1 MSIKIKKNINLN
13 YDFFL
18 ILSWGIFF
26 FNDEKCTNSHST
38 LLFFF
43 FLVYYEIG
51 DLLNFL
57 AHIKISL
64 EIANINVYLY
74 KPKNHL

>member
-1 MSIKIKKNINLN
+1 MMKNA
-13 YDFFL
+13 L
-18 ILSWGIFF
+18 ILI
-26 FNDEKCTNSHST
+26 
-38 LLFFF
+38 LLYFFFF

-74 KPKNHL
+74 KPKNHLKKKKTHCGKDHSKIKIFLILSINK

>member
-1 MSIKIKKNINLN
+1 MMKNA
-13 YDFFL
+13 L
-18 ILSWGIFF
+18 ILI
-26 FNDEKCTNSHST
+26 
-38 LLFFF
+38 LLYFFFF